1 MRSKPQT
8 SDLAR
13 LKKEVRALKRENKSL
28 KKEVLRLDKGTFSL
42 YSREEAPEKERLKTH
57 LTSRTLYRKR
67 SFFGFLTESLRSSLL
82 YGLWSRIYTV
92 FRRYRLAILLFEIL
106 LFLVT
111 FLQGGAVFLFLSM
124 ISAALLP
131 ALFVFIVILSQ
142 VTARRRRAE
151 KVRLARVL
159 SHSDLLT
166 VIPLPRK
173 DFPSSRSLSFLL
185 SHLVKEDPGMAILV
199 ISPHLFS
206 SRSFLSNAP
215 SRRKIRYVAA
225 REEADRIFLLRG
237 HFYFGIRNYLKE
249 RYGNNLTVIY

>member
-28 KKEVLRLDKGTFSL
+28 KKELLRLECDEFSP
-42 YSREEAPEKERLKTH
+42 SFREEAPEKSRLKTH
-57 LTSRTLYRKR
+57 LTSRALYRER
-67 SFFGFLTESLRSSLL
+67 SFFGYLTESLRSSLL
-82 YGLWSRIYTV
+82 YGLWSKIYTV
-92 FRRYRLAILLFEIL
+92 FRRYRLAILLFEIF

-111 FLQGGAVFLFLSM
+111 FLQGGALFLFLSM

-131 ALFVFIVILSQ
+131 ALFVFLVILSQ
-142 VTARRRRAE
+142 VTVRRRRAE

-159 SHSDLLT
+159 SHSASLT

-173 DFPSSRSLSFLL
+173 DFPSSHSLSYLF
-185 SHLVKEDPGMAILV
+185 SYLVKENPDMAVLV
-199 ISPHLFS
+199 ISPYLFS
-206 SRSFLSNAP
+206 SRSLFSDTP

-225 REEADRIFLLRG
+225 REEAHRIFLLRG